1 MTIKETFAN
10 WQAYRLARLKITP
23 QTADRLD
30 DDYKRFLAG
39 STIEHR
45 EPAAITRED
54 LWDFCDGIFAT
65 HKLKARAWVNF
76 KGMIN
81 GIFDYARRSTS
92 TVIDT
97 KLAFRDYVVPSSR
110 LVVPNR
116 RKTRADIRANV
127 FLPDDIERIQDE
139 LSTSSDPLDIGIRLL
154 FLTGLRVCELSA
166 LKPED
171 VDGDILTI
179 QRMERRH
186 KESGHYVWTI
196 EDCTKANAGARDVVL
211 IDEAKDLI
219 GSLDSGEY
227 LFERN
232 GRRLRGQYFS
242 RKLRDLC
249 RKVGVS
255 TKSCHAIRKTYCSQL
270 LNAGIPLAEVQ
281 HLLGHLSPQTTLSH
295 YYYNTDS
302 IHTMQNAIGA
312 ATGRFVK

>member
-10 WQAYRLARLKITP
+10 WQAWRLSRMKITV

-30 DDYKRFLAG
+30 DDYKHFLSG
-39 STIEHR
+39 TQIEKR
-45 EPAAITRED
+45 EPETITREE
-54 LWDFCDGIFAT
+54 LWDFCDGIFQAE
-65 HKLKARAWVNF
+65 KLKAHAWLNF
-76 KGMIN
+76 KCLVN
-81 GIFDYARRSTS
+81 GIFDYARRTAN
-92 TVIDT
+92 TIDT
-97 KLAFRDYVVPSSR
+97 RLAFRDYIVPTSR
-110 LVVPNR
+110 LIVKNR
-116 RKTRADIRANV
+116 LKTRSDIRANV
-127 FLPDDIERIQDE
+127 FMPEDVEAIYEAISD
-139 LSTSSDPLDIGIRLL
+139 STEPLDLGIRLL
-154 FLTGLRVCELSA
+154 FMTGLRVCELSA

-171 VDGDILTI
+171 VDGDILTV

-211 IDEAKDLI
+211 IQEAQDLI
-219 GSLDSGEY
+219 GTLHPGEY

-249 RKVGVS
+249 RKAGVS
-255 TKSCHAIRKTYCSQL
+255 TKSCHAIRKTYCTQL
-270 LNAGIPLAEVQ
+270 LNAGMPLAEVQ

-295 YYYNTDS
+295 YYYNTDTIAS
-302 IHTMQNAIGA
+302 MQRTLET

>member
-10 WQAYRLARLKITP
+10 WQAWRLSRMKITV

-30 DDYKRFLAG
+30 DDYKRYLR
-39 STIEHR
+39 STTFER
-45 EPAAITRED
+45 LDPAQVTREQ
-54 LWDFCDGIFAT
+54 LWDFCDELFQRERLRS
-65 HKLKARAWVNF
+65 HAWVNF
-76 KGMIN
+76 KALIN
-81 GIFDYARRSTS
+81 GIFDHARRTAN
-92 TVIDT
+92 TIDT
-97 KLAFRDYVVPSSR
+97 RLAFRDYVVPASR
-110 LVVPNR
+110 LIVKNR
-116 RKTRADIRANV
+116 LKTRSDIRANV
-127 FLPDDIERIQDE
+127 FMPEDVEAIYEAISD
-139 LSTSSDPLDIGIRLL
+139 STEPLDLGIRLL
-154 FLTGLRVCELSA
+154 FMTGLRVCELSA

-171 VDGDILTI
+171 VDGDILTV

-211 IDEAKDLI
+211 IREAQELI
-219 GSLDSGEY
+219 GTLHPGEY

-249 RKVGVS
+249 RKAGVS
-255 TKSCHAIRKTYCSQL
+255 TKSCHAIRKTYCTQL
-270 LNAGIPLAEVQ
+270 LNAGMPLAEVQ

-295 YYYNTDS
+295 YYYNTDTIAS
-302 IHTMQNAIGA
+302 MQRTLET

>member
-10 WQAYRLARLKITP
+10 WQAFRLSRMKITP

-30 DDYKRFLAG
+30 DDYKHFLSG
-39 STIEHR
+39 TQIEKR
-45 EPAAITRED
+45 EPETITREE
-54 LWDFCDGIFAT
+54 LWDFCDGIFQAE
-65 HKLKARAWVNF
+65 KLKAHAWLNF
-76 KGMIN
+76 KCLVN
-81 GIFDYARRSTS
+81 GIFDYARRTAN
-92 TVIDT
+92 TIDT
-97 KLAFRDYVVPSSR
+97 RLAFRDYVVPASR
-110 LVVPNR
+110 LIVKNR
-116 RKTRADIRANV
+116 LKTRSDIRANV
-127 FLPDDIERIQDE
+127 FMPEDVEAIYEAISD
-139 LSTSSDPLDIGIRLL
+139 STEPLDLGIRLC
-154 FLTGLRVCELSA
+154 FMTGLRVCELSA

-171 VDGDILTI
+171 VDGDILTV

-211 IDEAKDLI
+211 IQEAQDLI
-219 GSLDSGEY
+219 GTLHPGEY

-249 RKVGVS
+249 RKAGVS
-255 TKSCHAIRKTYCSQL
+255 TKSCHAIRKTYCTQL
-270 LNAGIPLAEVQ
+270 LNAGMPLAEVQ

-295 YYYNTDS
+295 YYYNTDTIAS
-302 IHTMQNAIGA
+302 MQRTLET

>member
-10 WQAYRLARLKITP
+10 WQAWRLSRMKITV

-30 DDYKRFLAG
+30 DDYKHFLSG
-39 STIEHR
+39 TQIEKR
-45 EPAAITRED
+45 EPETITREE
-54 LWDFCDGIFAT
+54 LWDFCDGIFQAE
-65 HKLKARAWVNF
+65 KLKAHAWLNF
-76 KGMIN
+76 KCLVN
-81 GIFDYARRSTS
+81 GIFDYARRTAN
-92 TVIDT
+92 TIDT
-97 KLAFRDYVVPSSR
+97 RLAFRDYIVPTSR
-110 LVVPNR
+110 LIVKNR
-116 RKTRADIRANV
+116 LKTRSDIRANV
-127 FLPDDIERIQDE
+127 FMPEDVEAIYEAISD
-139 LSTSSDPLDIGIRLL
+139 STEPLDLGIRLL
-154 FLTGLRVCELSA
+154 FMTGLRVCELSA

-171 VDGDILTI
+171 VDGDILTV

-211 IDEAKDLI
+211 IQEAQDLI
-219 GSLDSGEY
+219 GTLHPGEY

-249 RKVGVS
+249 RKAGVS
-255 TKSCHAIRKTYCSQL
+255 TKSCHAIRKTSCTQL
-270 LNAGIPLAEVQ
+270 LNAGMPLAEVQ

-295 YYYNTDS
+295 YYYNTDTIAS
-302 IHTMQNAIGA
+302 MQRTLET

>member
-1 MTIKETFAN
+1 MDIKETFAN

-54 LWDFCDGIFAT
+54 LWDFCDEIFAT

-302 IHTMQNAIGA
+302 IHTMQTAIGA